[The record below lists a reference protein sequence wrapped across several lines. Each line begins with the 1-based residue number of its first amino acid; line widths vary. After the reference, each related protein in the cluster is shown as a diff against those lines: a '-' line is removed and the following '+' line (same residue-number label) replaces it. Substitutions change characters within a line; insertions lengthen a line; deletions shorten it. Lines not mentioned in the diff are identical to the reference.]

1 MTLLLILKLRMS
13 AFIFPIHR
21 FPGLTLENATTITIV
36 RKKYLVFAVFSRLF
50 FDHFMESFENQIFKI
65 ETLYVV
71 GNKAKGQISKLVLQ
85 ENKARQIFRKTNISY
100 P

>member
-21 FPGLTLENATTITIV
+21 FPGLTLENDNHDHDRTEKI
-36 RKKYLVFAVFSRLF
+36 FGFCGFSRLF